1 VKHPTSDEPD
11 TPPQAPRQ
19 PRRSPLDLEHVVPKP
34 LADKGR
40 AALDSIETARTTL
53 DTARANARD
62 LGRKLRAPGGLFGP
76 PPPPPGVPH
85 APEHPLHRTQAE
97 VAALLPRGLD
107 LPVPQANG
115 FIAPLGWT
123 GNVYLVGG
131 PTPRVLIRRLP
142 HRPEPKGVFA
152 AKLAAELAI
161 STVADTFSGDS
172 ERRGVELLDPDGHV
186 LLRSTPT
193 WQRRPDGGR
202 TSRTVTLSD
211 ETLVAEIVTE
221 HRKARTR
228 RIDPAP
234 TLRAVPATTDV
245 HDLDPSWNT
254 SARVWR
260 GPHELA
266 ATTTQ
271 DRTRTLSI
279 DGPMTDDDAL
289 LIWAAA
295 LSWWGGAGS

>member
-1 VKHPTSDEPD
+1 VTHEQPAPDGSDDAAPT
-11 TPPQAPRQ
+11 PR
-19 PRRSPLDLEHVVPKP
+19 PARRSPINLGSLVPRP
-34 LADKGR
+34 LADRGR
-40 AALDSIETARTTL
+40 AALDNIETARTTV
-53 DTARANARD
+53 DSARANARD
-62 LGRKLRAPGGLFGP
+62 LGRK
-76 PPPPPGVPH
+76 
-85 APEHPLHRTQAE
+85 AE
-97 VAALLPRGLD
+97 VAALLPRDLD

-142 HRPEPKGVFA
+142 RKPEPKGVFA

-202 TSRTVTLSD
+202 TTRTVSLCDGTP
-211 ETLVAEIVTE
+211 VAEVITE

-234 TLRAVPATTDV
+234 TLHTLPATVDAQ
-245 HDLDPSWNT
+245 DLDPSWST
-254 SARVWR
+254 SARIWR
-260 GPHELA
+260 GSDELA
-266 ATTTQ
+266 ATTAK
-271 DRTRTLSI
+271 DRSRTLTINTPKS
-279 DGPMTDDDAL
+279 DADAIL
-289 LIWAAA
+289 VWAAA
-295 LSWWGGAGS
+295 LCWWGGAGS